1 VLSKTNKGPFRP
13 AVKTLLTADL
23 HYNQGWFRW
32 PVNLLSDLSLSPR
45 GSFSVNGFFR
55 RFASVRQSQR
65 DLHWPH
71 KAMCH
76 RLVASCDYAVLYLIP
91 KAFNNL
97 GSILPVTGNPCAA
110 WNARIP

>member
-1 VLSKTNKGPFRP
+1 MSTVLSKTNKGPFRP
-13 AVKTLLTADL
+13 AVKTLLTADM

-65 DLHWPH
+65 DL
-71 KAMCH
+71 
-76 RLVASCDYAVLYLIP
+76 Y
-91 KAFNNL
+91 
-97 GSILPVTGNPCAA
+97 
-110 WNARIP
+110 